1 MDPPQPGEYMNT
13 LRKGVL
19 VKLNVDR
26 CFTEKFGGSLRY
38 PRTNYANDEAGTVQ
52 ASRPVTPDETSAW
65 YDSDASK
72 GMDSAGESKLPP
84 QSTQVTLHRDRTY
97 QVLRAR
103 CRVRLGWGNTTPGMA
118 MLLCTHTGE
127 TAYIKREL

>member
-1 MDPPQPGEYMNT
+1 MST
-13 LRKGVL
+13 LRKGAL

-26 CFTEKFGGSLRY
+26 CFTEKFGGGLQY

-52 ASRPVTPDETSAW
+52 AARPVTAEETSAW

-84 QSTQVTLHRDRTY
+84 QSRQVTLHRDRIY

-103 CRVRLGWGNTTPGMA
+103 CRVRLGWGNATPGMT

-127 TAYIKREL
+127 TAYVKRDLLEVI